1 MALRAS
7 ITGNVSNS
15 IIAVVKTDGRLSSA
29 APGVTLKN
37 QINEIRS
44 IEDIADVVETNVVDG
59 ATLVYNAALDKYE
72 VKPFDIGASG
82 LDGGIF

>member
-7 ITGNVSNS
+7 LTGRVSNS
-15 IIAVVKTDGRLSSA
+15 IIAVAKSDGRLNSA

-44 IEDIADVVETNVVDG
+44 IEDIADVVETNVVEG
-59 ATLVYNAALDKYE
+59 ATLVYNASLDKYE
-72 VKPFDIGASG
+72 VKLIDLGASG
-82 LDGGIF
+82 LDGGTF